1 MKKENIFEKQSKLGK
16 LIREKGMTQKQ
27 FAEAVFTQK
36 GYFIA
41 VTNLSNYCSGYKQ
54 IKKIET
60 AKIFADVLGVEITDI
75 L

>member
-1 MKKENIFEKQSKLGK
+1 MREKSKLGK
-16 LIREKGMTQKQ
+16 IIKEKGWTQRE
-27 FAEAVFTQK
+27 FAEKVFQQK

-41 VTNLSNYCSGYKQ
+41 PTNLSNYCSGYKT

-60 AKIFADVLGVEITDI
+60 AKMFADVLEVQITDI

>member
-1 MKKENIFEKQSKLGK
+1 MKTKSKLGQ
-16 LIREKGMTQKQ
+16 LIKERGMTQKE
-27 FAEAVFTQK
+27 FAQLVFEKT

-41 VTNLSNYCSGYKQ
+41 VTNLSNYCSGYKE

-60 AKIFADVLGVEITDI
+60 AKIFADVLGVNITDI

>member
-1 MKKENIFEKQSKLGK
+1 MKLKSKLGK
-16 LIREKGMTQKQ
+16 LIRERGMTQKE
-27 FAEAVFTQK
+27 FATLVYEKT

-41 VTNLSNYCSGYKQ
+41 VTNLSNYCSGYKP

-60 AKIFADVLGVEITDI
+60 AKIFADVLDVPITEI

>member
-1 MKKENIFEKQSKLGK
+1 MKKEEILEKQSKLGK
-16 LIREKGMTQKQ
+16 LIREKGFTQKR
-27 FAEAVFTQK
+27 FAEAVFTNS

-60 AKIFADVLGVEITDI
+60 AKIFADVLGVDITEV

>member
-1 MKKENIFEKQSKLGK
+1 MKTKSKLGQLIKDKK
-16 LIREKGMTQKQ
+16 LTQKE
-27 FAEAVFTQK
+27 FAQLVYEKT

-60 AKIFADVLGVEITDI
+60 AKIFADVLGVNITDI

>member
-1 MKKENIFEKQSKLGK
+1 MKREKILKKQSKLGK
-16 LIREKGMTQKQ
+16 LIREKGFTQKE
-27 FAEAVFTQK
+27 FAEAVYEQK

-41 VTNLSNYCSGYKQ
+41 VTNLSNYCSGYKS

-60 AKIFADVLGVEITDI
+60 AKIFADVLDVEITDI